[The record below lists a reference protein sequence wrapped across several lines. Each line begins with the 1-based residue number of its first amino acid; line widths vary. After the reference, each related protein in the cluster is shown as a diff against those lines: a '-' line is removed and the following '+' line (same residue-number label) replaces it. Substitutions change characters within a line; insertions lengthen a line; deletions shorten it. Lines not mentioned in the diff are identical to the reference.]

1 MAIRVLPVTDP
12 SMTRFWI
19 MLDQGV
25 ELVLSALGEA
35 ERGEIFVPKIPS
47 MSVSGL
53 LSAMPDDC
61 EAEIIGRRPGE
72 KLHEV
77 LINDSEGAR
86 TIDCGDYFV
95 ILPESLDDARRVWA
109 ARGQPAPAGF
119 VYASNTN
126 DQWAT
131 TEEMRQM
138 VAVMR
143 ESK

>member
-1 MAIRVLPVTDP
+1 MAIRKLPVTDP
-12 SMTRFWI
+12 EMTRFWI

-25 ELVLSALGEA
+25 DLVLAALQAAIG
-35 ERGEIFVPKIPS
+35 GEIFVPKIPS

-72 KLHEV
+72 KMHEV
-77 LINDSEGAR
+77 LINDTEGAR

-95 ILPESLDDARRVWA
+95 ILPESLDDARRAWA
-109 ARGQPAPAGF
+109 ARGQLAPADF

-131 TEEMRQM
+131 TAEMQQM
-138 VAVMR
+138 VATMR
-143 ESK
+143 RRR